1 MPLIEITDVNRDGMV
16 DLAFMTSDGEV
27 TILYNKYEAPG
38 PKAENLC
45 NPTGETADLA

>member
-1 MPLIEITDVNRDGMV
+1 MV

-45 NPTGETADLA
+45 NPTGETADLAQKDGGVLHNFLVK